1 MKRIIS
7 FIISILALISS
18 SKTPEEK
25 AMHAIENYM
34 ERMGYE
40 CEIVSIEWCGDVNC
54 SYFDPAYQRLREKSD
69 KYFKAYL
76 FADFKSEKIENK
88 RLYDEVSTE
97 MAKLRIDWGK
107 EQYNYYSCIVK
118 CVDYKMKKD
127 LESLYYFISPDYKTV
142 CHTADQLNW

>member
-54 SYFDPAYQRLREKSD
+54 SYFDPAYQRLREKSNTT
-69 KYFKAYL
+69 
-76 FADFKSEKIENK
+76 I
-88 RLYDEVSTE
+88 
-97 MAKLRIDWGK
+97 
-107 EQYNYYSCIVK
+107 IVA
-118 CVDYKMKKD
+118 
-127 LESLYYFISPDYKTV
+127 L
-142 CHTADQLNW
+142 